1 MIANILGL
9 ILYHRTVCVEA
20 GDYLIDLIDW
30 CYRKLV
36 KLNTHTIQSAER
48 EQSRSEEFSTQLQ
61 ELDFAMG
68 IQSISII
75 QFISDHLSGLTL
87 SVIQQLIEQCD
98 IFCVLIP
105 LMEQKPW
112 IKKSSAGKMIF
123 EEQHWVKSRDSLK
136 IPKVEAQIWMT
147 IFNLFMNPDVRSK
160 YELNSYRKNNLLR
173 LRKFINE
180 VVIDQLPILGALL
193 RSLEE
198 LSLMG
203 DSLPSKI
210 SAFVI
215 QQLPELQ
222 DKICYGQN
230 WDEIAEYQKRE
241 FWVENQEEVKRAADL
256 MVSGFE
262 DFLGEPLCAQ
272 CGELA
277 TNRCSKCHNEWY
289 CSRKCQVSAWKKH
302 KEVCEL
308 MKSEVKEKEAVVE
321 SRPKIVDITD
331 D

>member
-1 MIANILGL
+1 MMF
-9 ILYHRTVCVEA
+9 HRTVCVEA

-36 KLNTHTIQSAER
+36 KLTSYKEKNLENQGRT
-48 EQSRSEEFSTQLQ
+48 EEFTSQIQ
-61 ELDFAMG
+61 ELEFAMG

-87 SVIQQLIEQCD
+87 AVIQQLVEQCD
-98 IFCVLIP
+98 IFCILVP

-112 IKKSSAGKMIF
+112 LRTEKTGKMVF
-123 EEQHWVKSRDSLK
+123 EDQHWEKFKDSMKL
-136 IPKVEAQIWMT
+136 PKVEAQIWMT
-147 IFNLFMNPDVRSK
+147 VFNLFMNSDVRSK
-160 YELNSYRKNNLLR
+160 YELSSYRKNNLLR

-180 VVIDQLPILGALL
+180 VVIDQLPILSALL
-193 RSLEE
+193 RALEE

-215 QQLPELQ
+215 QQLPEVQ
-222 DKICYGQN
+222 DQICHGQD
-230 WDEIAEYQKRE
+230 WESIAAYQKQY
-241 FWVENQEEVKRAADL
+241 FWIENNEQVRKASEL

-262 DFLGEPLCAQ
+262 DYLGDPLCAA

-289 CSRKCQVSAWKKH
+289 CSRKCQVAAWKKH
-302 KEVCEL
+302 KSVCEL
-308 MKSEVKEKEAVVE
+308 MKTEETEKIVSSEKT
-321 SRPKIVDITD
+321 PKIVDITKE
-331 D
+331 

>member
-1 MIANILGL
+1 M
-9 ILYHRTVCVEA
+9 YHRTVCVEA

-30 CYRKLV
+30 CYRKLL
-36 KLNTHTIQSAER
+36 KLTTPTSPKPESTPSPSPAQS
-48 EQSRSEEFSTQLQ
+48 QSSALEEFKTQIH

-87 SVIQQLIEQCD
+87 SIIQQLVEQCD
-98 IFCVLIP
+98 IFCILIP

-112 IKKSSAGKMIF
+112 IRVDKSGRHIF
-123 EEQHWVKSRDSLK
+123 EDQHWEKARDSIK
-136 IPKVEAQIWMT
+136 MPKVEAQIWMT
-147 IFNLFMNPDVRSK
+147 VFNLFMNTDVRSK

-180 VVIDQLPILGALL
+180 VVIDQLPVLSALL
-193 RSLEE
+193 RALEE

-203 DSLPSKI
+203 DSMSSKI

-222 DKICYGQN
+222 DRIASGKDWQ
-230 WDEIAEYQKRE
+230 EVAEYQK
-241 FWVENQEEVKRAADL
+241 ENVLKDDEELIRKASEL
-256 MVSGFE
+256 MVSGF
-262 DFLGEPLCAQ
+262 DDYLGDPICAQ

-289 CSRKCQVSAWKKH
+289 CSRKCQVAAWKKH
-302 KEVCEL
+302 KSVCDL
-308 MKSEVKEKEAVVE
+308 MKTLPKDEAKTKEKVQ
-321 SRPKIVDITD
+321 KIVDITND
-331 D
+331 